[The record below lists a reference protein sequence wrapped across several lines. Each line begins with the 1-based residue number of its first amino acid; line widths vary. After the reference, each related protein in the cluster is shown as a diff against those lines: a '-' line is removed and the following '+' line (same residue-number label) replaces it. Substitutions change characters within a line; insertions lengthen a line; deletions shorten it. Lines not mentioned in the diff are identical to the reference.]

1 MLKKRKTDHITL
13 LFQFLHWLLI
23 QQRIQYKKNLSAKN
37 ISWALLR
44 LISVTVF
51 NFTHPPVLSTLLLI
65 LSASRF
71 LAPDSPL
78 LVPAPFLLCAHV
90 YALRIVSRDKILIIY
105 YYYYMVQGWLA
116 HYQSQIMSSRPTFPC
131 CQHFPVQLSTFHCL
145 VQSTFFCSAVNI
157 FLCSCQHFPVMW
169 LLLMEAWKFVPVTEP
184 PQLVT
189 EDTASVDTASVIT
202 SLLSQQ
208 LWSKGYHPLPS
219 MSI

>member
-1 MLKKRKTDHITL
+1 MINNRSIL
-13 LFQFLHWLLI
+13 LHLT
-23 QQRIQYKKNLSAKN
+23 
-37 ISWALLR
+37 
-44 LISVTVF
+44 SVAVF

-131 CQHFPVQLSTFHCL
+131 CQHFPV
-145 VQSTFFCSAVNI
+145 
-157 FLCSCQHFPVMW
+157 MW